1 MFSVAGFPSVP
12 SHPLGQPSGVGCA
25 RFGGRRGTHLLQW
38 VAGTAARVALL
49 LLAGYHTWLFGDR
62 LFAGTFLDPMVA
74 VRWAAGVALA
84 FGFLWLRRCGL
95 PLLCGRRAVVLWLLV
110 ALLHVHAAWA
120 PPGPAS
126 EVSAREAAVLALQA
140 VSAAAVALGFGLL
153 AVLLRVRLRA
163 PRPVAAWLAEE
174 WLPSPASTLSL
185 SLAAPRP
192 PPAR

>member
-1 MFSVAGFPSVP
+1 MSSAAGFPSVP
-12 SHPLGQPSGVGCA
+12 SHPLGQPSGAGCA
-25 RFGGRRGTHLLQW
+25 RSGRRRGTHPIQR

-49 LLAGYHTWLFGDR
+49 LLVGHHAWLFGDR

-163 PRPVAAWLAEE
+163 PRPVAAWLADV
-174 WLPSPASTLSL
+174 WLPSPASALSL